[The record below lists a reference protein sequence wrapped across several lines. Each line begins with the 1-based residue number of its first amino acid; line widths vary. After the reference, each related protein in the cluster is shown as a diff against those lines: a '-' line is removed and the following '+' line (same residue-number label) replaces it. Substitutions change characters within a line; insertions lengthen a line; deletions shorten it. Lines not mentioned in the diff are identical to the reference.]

1 MLKNLGLLVRE
12 LDRHEERLLYAK
24 REIEKW
30 LPLRE
35 EYLEDP
41 QKVAILDSFAF
52 RFAKLQ
58 DSMGMKLFPLLLEKL
73 GEPAEEMPYIDIV
86 NRLEKLGLIPS
97 AEEWFELRALRNLLV
112 HTYPWETEKILK
124 NLEVALKRADR
135 LVEIYERLKSFL
147 RRRKLL

>member
-1 MLKNLGLLVRE
+1 MLKNLKLLVKE

-24 REIEKW
+24 GEIEKW
-30 LPLRE
+30 LPLKE
-35 EYLEDP
+35 EDLEDP

-58 DSMGMKLFPLLLEKL
+58 DSMGMKLFPLILEKL

-124 NLEVALKRADR
+124 NLQEALKRADR
-135 LVEIYERLKSFL
+135 LVEIYRRLKTFL
-147 RRRKLL
+147 RKRKLL